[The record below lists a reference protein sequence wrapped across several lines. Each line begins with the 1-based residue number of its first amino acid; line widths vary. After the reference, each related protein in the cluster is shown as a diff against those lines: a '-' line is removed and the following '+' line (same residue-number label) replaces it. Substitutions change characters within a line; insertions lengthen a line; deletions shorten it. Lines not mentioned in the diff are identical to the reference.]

1 MTKAVEHTPD
11 IATPGEDVP
20 TSHAVEKPRSG
31 VDKNGRPWALVTL
44 DNPLDRG
51 GTEIVDITV
60 RKPRGGDLRGTK
72 LTELYAADVV
82 AMSIVIPR
90 ISEPMIHRQEFMDM
104 DGEDIAQLSGEVINF
119 LLTKSQ
125 RREASLTE

>member
-1 MTKAVEHTPD
+1 MDTKTEPKPEAPASAETAAP
-11 IATPGEDVP
+11 A
-20 TSHAVEKPRSG
+20 EKARSG
-31 VDKNGRPWALVTL
+31 TDKTGRPWALVTL

-51 GTEIVDITV
+51 GTEVVDITV

-72 LTELYAADVV
+72 LTELYAGDVV
-82 AMSIVIPR
+82 AMSIVLPR
-90 ISEPMIHRQEFMDM
+90 VTEPMIHRNEIMEM
-104 DGEDIAQLSGEVINF
+104 DGEDIAQLTGEVIHF

>member
-1 MTKAVEHTPD
+1 MDTKTEPKPEAPASSETADP
-11 IATPGEDVP
+11 A
-20 TSHAVEKPRSG
+20 EKARSG
-31 VDKNGRPWALVTL
+31 IDKTGRPWALVTL
-44 DNPLDRG
+44 DNPLDRS
-51 GTEIVDITV
+51 GTEVVDVTI

>member
-1 MTKAVEHTPD
+1 MDTKTEPKPEAPASAETAAP
-11 IATPGEDVP
+11 A
-20 TSHAVEKPRSG
+20 EKARSG
-31 VDKNGRPWALVTL
+31 IDKNGRPWALVTL

-51 GTEIVDITV
+51 GTEIVDVTV

>member
-1 MTKAVEHTPD
+1 MTEPADTPTAPSPD
-11 IATPGEDVP
+11 AATP
-20 TSHAVEKPRSG
+20 AEKARSG
-31 VDKNGRPWALVTL
+31 IDKNGRPWALVTL

-51 GTEIVDITV
+51 GTEIVDVTV
-60 RKPRGGDLRGTK
+60 RKPRGTK